1 MPDRAAEN
9 QTVSPLRA
17 RELVAPNSLYLGP
30 PSPKVLPCR
39 SLASMDQP
47 STRSEPCP
55 SKLHGAR
62 LGLRAPNYRI
72 ACVVAVI
79 LIFTFPAATHAQLP
93 TGRLNTVFPA
103 GGQRGTTFKT
113 KIVSGADLDETK
125 TMWFSHPGIRAVP
138 TSDSVEGSSEF
149 HVAIDPSVPTGLHEI
164 RAGGLFGLSNPRLFM
179 VGDLPETMET
189 EPNDHREQ
197 AGVLTVNSTVN
208 GTISRSGD
216 VEWYRFDGKAN
227 QRVLILCDAARLDST
242 LQPRIELY
250 SANQKRIARARGD
263 HTRDAMID
271 ATLPTDGAY
280 HIRVADQTFRGSNQS
295 VYRLT
300 VHTRPHIDF
309 VMPPAVIAGKK
320 QTITVYGRNIPGGQP
335 AGTTADGQPL
345 QSKTAE
351 LIAPSTT
358 TGLAMANPILSDQA
372 GVDGFSWRMDNSNPV
387 LVQFAGAD
395 PIREVEPNNQPAEAQ
410 PISVP
415 AEVAGQFQAA
425 GDIDRYTFEANKG
438 AVLQIEAFGQRNGSS
453 ADPYFTLES
462 VKVDDKGKETTKRL
476 TAQDDNGT
484 NIGGNDFATA
494 NSDPA
499 YRFQVPE
506 DGRYR
511 IAIRDRFF
519 DSRGGPE
526 LTYRLV
532 IRPAVPDFRLIALA
546 GKSPG
551 TENQPF
557 DQGSIALR
565 RGGHYEVAVLLQRRD
580 GFADAVK
587 VEAQNLP
594 TGVSAKAVWIG
605 AKQSR
610 ATLVLQAE
618 PNAVAGHYPI
628 RLVGVSQP
636 TAKDQVPVSRIARP
650 ATIVRKRTNAASI
663 ARLSQDLIVSVLP
676 GTHALTLTSAVY
688 EVNANQSQQI
698 LVPLSVIRQN
708 GFNQNVNITFQGQ
721 PANVDVETKPIAK
734 GKSAESFRLFL
745 KNNAPPG
752 TYTLLARGK
761 AAVPFVRNPG
771 KLERETASHA
781 AFVARSTAASKA
793 VAGAKAAIMTAQTAV
808 TNLQKDMDTA
818 TKNVKALA
826 GKIETA
832 KKTITKSE
840 AAETATVA
848 AIVMAEKTQ
857 AARKV
862 VAAALT
868 NVVTA
873 APQDKDIAAQK
884 QKADSLAAA
893 ANKTLV
899 DAKQLL
905 QTNKKAT
912 NASRAQ
918 LKALLDEHKKAAA
931 AVLAYPQKIV
941 AEQKRVADLTTK
953 LKPIED
959 AEKKAKAEQAAAL
972 KRLEAVK
979 KQNKPQNINVYEPS
993 TPIVLHI
1000 AKSPV
1005 AITATVPVGGNVKAG
1020 QALAIKVKLDRTGY
1034 TEPIQLTVF
1043 QPPGLVGITAAPVT
1057 VPANGTDATIQ
1068 LTTTPKATPG
1078 AIVNCTVRG
1087 RFTHNGRQFVIDA
1100 PLKVQVQ
1107 K

>member
-1 MPDRAAEN
+1 
-9 QTVSPLRA
+9 
-17 RELVAPNSLYLGP
+17 
-30 PSPKVLPCR
+30 
-39 SLASMDQP
+39 MDQR
-47 STRSEPCP
+47 STQSKPCH
-55 SKLHGAR
+55 SKPQAAR
-62 LGLRAPNYRI
+62 FGLRAPNYRI
-72 ACVVAVI
+72 VCVAVI
-79 LIFTFPAATHAQLP
+79 LIFTFPATTNAQLP

-138 TSDSVEGSSEF
+138 TSDSVEGSSDF

-164 RAGGLFGLSNPRLFM
+164 RAGGLFGLSNPRLFI
-179 VGDLPETMET
+179 VGDLPETAEN
-189 EPNDHREQ
+189 EPNDSRAQ
-197 AGVLTVNSTVN
+197 SGVLTINSTVN
-208 GTISRSGD
+208 GTISKPGD

-227 QRVLILCDAARLDST
+227 QRVLIQCDARRLDSP

-250 SANQKRIARARGD
+250 SGSQKRIARARGD
-263 HTRDAMID
+263 HTRDALID
-271 ATLPTDGAY
+271 VTLPADGTFY
-280 HIRVADQTFRGSNQS
+280 LRVADQTFRGSNQS

-300 VHTRPHIDF
+300 VHTGPHIDF
-309 VMPPAVIAGKK
+309 VMPSAVIAGKK

-345 QSKTAE
+345 QSKTADI
-351 LIAPSTT
+351 IAPSTT

-372 GVDGFSWRMDNSNPV
+372 GVDGFSWRMGNSNPV

-415 AEVAGQFQAA
+415 AELAGQFQTAD
-425 GDIDRYTFEANKG
+425 DIDRYTFEANKSD
-438 AVLQIEAFGQRNGSS
+438 VLQIEAFGQRNGSG
-453 ADPYFTLES
+453 ADPYFTLEH

-476 TAQDDNGT
+476 TAQDDNPT
-484 NIGGNDFATA
+484 NIGGNDFPTA

-511 IAIRDRFF
+511 VAIRDRFF

-546 GKSPG
+546 GKSPAA
-551 TENQPF
+551 ENQPF
-557 DQGSIALR
+557 DQGCIALR

-650 ATIVRKRTNAASI
+650 ATIVRKRNNAASI

-676 GTHALTLTSAVY
+676 DKHALTLTSAVY
-688 EVNANQSQQI
+688 ELNANQSQQI
-698 LVPLSVIRQN
+698 LIPLSVVRQN
-708 GFNQNVNITFQGQ
+708 GFDQNVNITFQGQ
-721 PANVDVETKPIAK
+721 PANVDVETKAITK
-734 GKSAESFRLFL
+734 GKSAETYRLFL
-745 KNNAPPG
+745 RNNVPPG
-752 TYTLLARGK
+752 TYTVLARGK

-771 KLERETASHA
+771 TLARETASHA
-781 AFVARSTAASKA
+781 AFVARLTAASKA
-793 VAGAKAAIMTAQTAV
+793 VAIAKGAVTTAQIAV
-808 TNLQKDMDTA
+808 TNLQKDMDAA

-826 GKIETA
+826 EKIETA
-832 KKTITKSE
+832 KKAITKSE
-840 AAETATVA
+840 AVERTTAA
-848 AIVMAEKTQ
+848 AIVMSQKTQ
-857 AARKV
+857 AARKA

-868 NVVTA
+868 NVAAA
-873 APQDKDIAAQK
+873 APQDRDIAAQK
-884 QKADSLAAA
+884 QTADSLAAA
-893 ANKTLV
+893 ADKKLA
-899 DAKQLL
+899 DARQLL
-905 QTNKKAT
+905 LVNKKAT
-912 NASRAQ
+912 TASRAQ
-918 LKALLDEHKKAAA
+918 LKALLEAHTKAAA
-931 AVLAYPQKIV
+931 AVLAYPEKI
-941 AEQKRVADLTTK
+941 AAQQKRVADLTAK
-953 LKPIED
+953 LKPVQD
-959 AEKKAKAEQAAAL
+959 TEKQAKVEQAAAL
-972 KRLEAVK
+972 KRLEAVR
-979 KQNKPQNINVYEPS
+979 KQSKPQNINVYEPS

-1005 AITATVPVGGNVKAG
+1005 TITASVPAGGNVKAG
-1020 QALAIKVKLDRTGY
+1020 QALAIQVKLVRTGF

-1043 QPPGLVGITAAPVT
+1043 QPPGPVGITAAPIT

-1068 LTTTPKATPG
+1068 LTTTPTATQG
-1078 AIVNCTVRG
+1078 AIVNCAVRG
-1087 RFTHNGRQFVIDA
+1087 RFSHNGRQFVIDA
-1100 PLKVQVQ
+1100 PIQLQVQ